1 MKYKVGTD
9 IEEIARIGDLLKKGD
24 VFLKRCFTE
33 NEISYI
39 ENKGKAE
46 ESAAG
51 MFCAKEAFS
60 KALGT
65 GFSNFGFRD
74 IEILHD
80 DKGKPYIHPVGRL
93 AYMSSSDFELSIS
106 HSGNYATATVIS
118 SVVYTGLNK
127 REYIMS
133 SGQMK
138 TADKLTHERIVP
150 SVKLMENAARA
161 LLSEFGTVKGKK
173 AVILCGSGNNGG
185 DGVCLASM
193 LFEKG
198 CFVSVIF
205 SDNKPLSVDS
215 QYYFDRLKEG
225 IDVLFYS
232 SINESRIREV
242 ISEADFAADC
252 IFGTGFSGNLPENA
266 KKLLSYIKC
275 FTVACDVPSGV
286 RSDDGSISEG
296 VHVADVTVTF
306 GAAKPCHYLYP
317 AKDFCGK
324 IIVADIGIPNDIIEE
339 AGFEAEIITEST
351 VKDFVPSRPENSNK
365 GTFGTL
371 CLSCGSENMP
381 GAALL
386 ALKAA
391 LVSGVGLCTVES
403 TENVKK
409 LLQSQVPEAIYPSSS
424 GRETAVLVG
433 CGLTKNKEEVRR
445 QLEKNLPTLLDA
457 DALNVLA
464 DDISLLCLN
473 DSPKILTPHP
483 LEMARLIRKTVSDV
497 ESNRFGIARNF
508 AEKYQCVLL
517 LKGHHTVIASP
528 DGRLWVSKSGNS
540 GLAKGG
546 SGDVLS
552 GFIAGLLASG
562 FSAEGAA
569 VCGVFCQGR
578 ASEFLTEKKGLRGYT
593 PSDVASIIG
602 RFIPECI

>member
-1 MKYKVGTD
+1 
-9 IEEIARIGDLLKKGD
+9 
-24 VFLKRCFTE
+24 
-33 NEISYI
+33 
-39 ENKGKAE
+39 
-46 ESAAG
+46 
-51 MFCAKEAFS
+51 
-60 KALGT
+60 
-65 GFSNFGFRD
+65 
-74 IEILHD
+74 
-80 DKGKPYIHPVGRL
+80 
-93 AYMSSSDFELSIS
+93 
-106 HSGNYATATVIS
+106 
-118 SVVYTGLNK
+118 
-127 REYIMS
+127 
-133 SGQMK
+133 
-138 TADKLTHERIVP
+138 
-150 SVKLMENAARA
+150 
-161 LLSEFGTVKGKK
+161 
-173 AVILCGSGNNGG
+173 
-185 DGVCLASM
+185 
-193 LFEKG
+193 
-198 CFVSVIF
+198 
-205 SDNKPLSVDS
+205 
-215 QYYFDRLKEG
+215 
-225 IDVLFYS
+225 
-232 SINESRIREV
+232 
-242 ISEADFAADC
+242 
-252 IFGTGFSGNLPENA
+252 
-266 KKLLSYIKC
+266 
-275 FTVACDVPSGV
+275 
-286 RSDDGSISEG
+286 
-296 VHVADVTVTF
+296 
-306 GAAKPCHYLYP
+306 
-317 AKDFCGK
+317 
-324 IIVADIGIPNDIIEE
+324 
-339 AGFEAEIITEST
+339 
-351 VKDFVPSRPENSNK
+351 
-365 GTFGTL
+365 
-371 CLSCGSENMP
+371 MP